1 MEDNMKKFALYLS
14 ILVLAFASGM
24 FLENIFASDI
34 FQADIEE
41 KVQSSTDL
49 SSTTKASVTNQT
61 TEKSYTSKVNQK
73 NIQQSVTDDSSTES
87 TTDSTTKSLEQS
99 TSSEYT
105 KSTEKTKETKESTE
119 TKQIKDAKNK
129 EATTKNSS
137 TKKTQNENKVAKSK
151 NQRTQ
156 TSKTSVTQ
164 KQNTAKQQAIQPA
177 PKAELKALQTIELQV
192 QSTSPASS
200 SLLYRDLTPT
210 LNHKQAVN
218 HLYLQPNATIYQ
230 SPSTAAEVVAG
241 FQKYR
246 GYTAISRKSVENEM
260 GIWYQIAFPD
270 TTIGW
275 VQEKQTKNRNQDY
288 YFYTTGGP
296 HPNLAMVENLSIE
309 VSITKKRVYVKA
321 NNQVIYT
328 MLCQT
333 ARDGY
338 ETPTGNYQVNDYR
351 ATSFWSTF
359 GGADYAVG
367 WKDGGLYL
375 FHSVDKASNEGP
387 YVKSQGLKLGVTQ
400 VGTSHG
406 CIQLAIEDAKWFY
419 QQLPVGTPVSVF

>member
-1 MEDNMKKFALYLS
+1 MKKFALYLS
-14 ILVLAFASGM
+14 ILVLAFGSGM
-24 FLENIFASDI
+24 FLENIFASDS
-34 FQADIEE
+34 FQADTDE

-49 SSTTKASVTNQT
+49 SSTTKASVTTQT
-61 TEKSYTSKVNQK
+61 TEKSHTSNKVNQK
-73 NIQQSVTDDSSTES
+73 NTQQSVTDESSTES
-87 TTDSTTKSLEQS
+87 TADSSTKNLEQS
-99 TSSEYT
+99 KSSAHT
-105 KSTEKTKETKESTE
+105 QSTEKTKETKEAAE
-119 TKQIKDAKNK
+119 TKQIETTKNK
-129 EATTKNSS
+129 ETTKNSS
-137 TKKTQNENKVAKSK
+137 TKKTQNENKVAKSN

-156 TSKTSVTQ
+156 TSRTSVTQ
-164 KQNTAKQQAIQPA
+164 NQSTDKKEQVIQPA
-177 PKAELKALQTIELQV
+177 PKAELKALQTIELQG
-192 QSTSPASS
+192 QSTRSITS

-210 LNHKQAVN
+210 LEHNQTVN
-218 HLYLQPNATIYQ
+218 HLYLQTTATIYQ
-230 SPSTAAEVVAG
+230 SPSTAAKVVPTS
-241 FQKYR
+241 QKYR

-260 GIWYQIAFPD
+260 GIWYQVAFPD
-270 TTIGW
+270 TVIGW

-309 VSITKKRVYVKA
+309 VSIAKKRVYVKS
-321 NNQVIYT
+321 NDQIIYT

-333 ARDGY
+333 AREGY

-351 ATSFWSTF
+351 ATSFWSTY

-375 FHSVDKASNEGP
+375 FHSIDKASNEGP
-387 YVKSQGLKLGVTQ
+387 YAKSQGLKLGVTQ

>member
-1 MEDNMKKFALYLS
+1 MKKFALYLS

-24 FLENIFASDI
+24 FLENIFASDR
-34 FQADIEE
+34 FQADTEE

-49 SSTTKASVTNQT
+49 SSTTKSSVTNQT
-61 TEKSYTSKVNQK
+61 TEKSHTSKISQK
-73 NIQQSVTDDSSTES
+73 NTQQSVTDDSSTAS
-87 TTDSTTKSLEQS
+87 STDSTTKNLEQS
-99 TSSEYT
+99 TSSEHT

-119 TKQIKDAKNK
+119 TKQIEEAKNK
-129 EATTKNSS
+129 EATKNSS
-137 TKKTQNENKVAKSK
+137 TKKTQNENKVAKSN

-156 TSKTSVTQ
+156 TSVTQ
-164 KQNTAKQQAIQPA
+164 KQNTAKEQAIQPA

-192 QSTSPASS
+192 QSSSLASS

-270 TTIGW
+270 TMIGW

-309 VSITKKRVYVKA
+309 VSIAKKRVYVKS